1 METGKMRYFG
11 DTRMNFW
18 DNNPWLAK
26 VIGTII
32 GVGISMVMISPKSV
46 RNGIY
51 RAFVST
57 VMGMVF
63 TPATQNLL
71 PWLSGDEPEIIVA
84 AAAATGFTIWFI
96 LEATAR
102 FLSSRET
109 LKRLLEEMV
118 RLGGPPAP

>member
-1 METGKMRYFG
+1 M
-11 DTRMNFW
+11 DFW
-18 DNNPWLAK
+18 HNPWLAK
-26 VIGTII
+26 VVGTII

-57 VMGMVF
+57 VMGLVF

-71 PWLSGDEPEIIVA
+71 PWLGGDEPDIIVA
-84 AAAATGFTIWFI
+84 AACTAGFSVWFV
-96 LEATAR
+96 LEAGAR

-109 LKRLLEEMV
+109 LRRLLEEMV
-118 RLGGPPAP
+118 RLGPPEK

>member
-1 METGKMRYFG
+1 MSYFG
-11 DTRMNFW
+11 DTRMDFW
-18 DNNPWLAK
+18 HNPWLAK
-26 VIGTII
+26 MVGTII

-71 PWLSGDEPEIIVA
+71 PWLAGDEPEIIVA
-84 AAAATGFTIWFI
+84 AACTTGFTIWFV

-118 RLGGPPAP
+118 RLGGPPAS